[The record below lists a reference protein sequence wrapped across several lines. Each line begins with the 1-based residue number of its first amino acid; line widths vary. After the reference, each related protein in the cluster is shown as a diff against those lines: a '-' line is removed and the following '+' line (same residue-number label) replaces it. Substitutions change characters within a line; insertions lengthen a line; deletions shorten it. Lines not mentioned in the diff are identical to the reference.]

1 MPIETVILVES
12 ESGESPDLETFSYS
26 DKKPG
31 AGYHRRADGLH
42 TVQFELND
50 FKGSIKIQG
59 TLESYPGDNDW
70 VDLSFDS
77 GSPLESLDS
86 SPLITNAVRNIT
98 GNWVWIRAS
107 WVLEQGSITRI
118 RYNL

>member
-1 MPIETVILVES
+1 MPVETVILVES
-12 ESGESPDLETFSYS
+12 ESGESPDLDVFSYS

-31 AGYHRRADGLH
+31 AGYHRRGSGLH
-42 TVQFELND
+42 TLQFELDD

-59 TLESYPGDNDW
+59 TLESYPGEEDW
-70 VDLSFDS
+70 VDLDFES

-86 SPLITNAVRNIT
+86 TAQTTNAVRNIT
-98 GNWVWIRAS
+98 GNWVWIRAA
-107 WVLEQGSITRI
+107 WVLEQGTITRI